1 MTPPNR
7 PGCLF
12 HGATLL
18 LAALSL
24 AAIGAV
30 TYAALLVIRGYPNID
45 LAETVRTHP
54 ALQNGSN
61 LDRIAHESLAA
72 LHSGLE
78 AVYFFGT
85 TVWRWSTLLLLPALF
100 VGFLAPR
107 TARPMSRFAPT
118 FLATLLLATGLM
130 TATVASY
137 LHRFVARP
145 KGHFDLGRTRAAVS
159 QFIRVEQAVPWG
171 LLIAG
176 ALLVALNLGLLLSL
190 RRLWI
195 SASRKRGGR
204 VGPAASVPAQAQR

>member
-1 MTPPNR
+1 MAPPNR

-12 HGATLL
+12 IGTTLL

-30 TYAALLVIRGYPNID
+30 TYGALLGIQGYPNID

-54 ALQNGSN
+54 ALQNSSN
-61 LDRIAHESLAA
+61 LDVIAQESLSA

-85 TVWRWSTLLLLPALF
+85 TVWRWSLLLLLPALF
-100 VGFLAPR
+100 VGFLAPK
-107 TARPMSRFAPT
+107 TAWPMSRFAPS
-118 FLATLLLATGLM
+118 FWATSLLVTGL
-130 TATVASY
+130 TAAAVASY
-137 LHRFVARP
+137 LHQFVARP
-145 KGHFDLGRTRAAVS
+145 KGHFDLGRTKAAVS

-195 SASRKRGGR
+195 SASRTRGGQ
-204 VGPAASVPAQAQR
+204 VGSAVSSPAQVQL